1 MPFYCVAANCKNK
14 ASLKD
19 GTSLHTIPFYNDERP
34 DAKRRRKIWVDFI
47 STKRLFVP
55 SKTSTICSE
64 HFKPEDYE
72 RRFFSLPGLSKHNYP
87 KLKTDELGIC
97 VFPTIH
103 ALSPKDVPRTQEQS
117 ARNKRMVSGDNVYF
131 ALDTFN
137 IHKCLFN
144 IKLIYVF
151 NEVEY
156 VGKRQIVKIEQLA
169 TKQDNNN
176 LKTHFCGIYF
186 GQRSARKQFRP
197 NCLEALANLSFI

>member
-19 GTSLHTIPFYNDERP
+19 GISLHTIPFYNDERP

-176 LKTHFCGIYF
+176 LEHIFVAYILG
-186 GQRSARKQFRP
+186 REV
-197 NCLEALANLSFI
+197 LENSSGRTV

>member
-14 ASLKD
+14 ASLMD
-19 GTSLHTIPFYNDERP
+19 GISLHTIPFYNDERP
-34 DAKRRRKIWVDFI
+34 DAKRQRKIWVDFI

-72 RRFFSLPGLSKHNYP
+72 RRFFLLPGLSKRNYP
-87 KLKTDELGIC
+87 KQKTDELGIC

-103 ALSPKDVPRTQEQS
+103 ALSSKDVARTQEQS

-144 IKLIYVF
+144 TKLIYVF
-151 NEVEY
+151 
-156 VGKRQIVKIEQLA
+156 L
-169 TKQDNNN
+169 
-176 LKTHFCGIYF
+176 F
-186 GQRSARKQFRP
+186 
-197 NCLEALANLSFI
+197 